1 MMSKILSEGRKSLL
15 FWTIL
20 FLCLT
25 LPALA
30 SVISTKQEIQIGR
43 SSSAQIEKKYGLVN
57 DPVLCGQIETLGR
70 KLTANARR
78 GGITYSF
85 KVLNQDAVNAFAFPG
100 GFVYATKGIC
110 KAMTLNQLS
119 FVLGHEIT
127 HVEKRHSVKG
137 IERNLMGQVGGS
149 LLVSLIGGGN
159 RRTMTSLVNMTNFVI
174 GNHYSQ
180 DQEREADEGGMELMS
195 AAGFDPQYAVEA
207 LTVLKKNDNG
217 KGDSQFMNS
226 LLSSHP
232 LTKERIESAEGRV
245 GDLRSRYGLQAG
257 ASGMSR

>member
-1 MMSKILSEGRKSLL
+1 MINKFLSGGRGRLPL
-15 FWTIL
+15 FLICIC
-20 FLCLT
+20 LCLT

-30 SVISTKQEIQIGR
+30 AIISTKQEIQIGR
-43 SSSAQIEKKYGLVN
+43 SSSSQIEKKYGLVN
-57 DPVLCGQIETLGR
+57 DPVLCGKIDVLGR
-70 KLTANARR
+70 KLAANSRR

-85 KVLNQDAVNAFAFPG
+85 KVLNQDVINAFAFPG
-100 GFVYATKGIC
+100 GFVYVTKGIC
-110 KAMTLNQLS
+110 KAMNFNQLS
-119 FVLGHEIT
+119 FVMGHEIT
-127 HVEKRHSVKG
+127 HVERRHSVKG

-149 LLVSLIGGGN
+149 LLVGLIGGSN
-159 RRTMTSLVNMTNFVI
+159 RRTMASLVNMTNFVV

-245 GDLRSRYGLQAG
+245 SDLRGRYGLQAG
-257 ASGMSR
+257 ASGM

>member
-1 MMSKILSEGRKSLL
+1 MSRKFLSGKYGKSLL
-15 FWTIL
+15 FWMCMC
-20 FLCLT
+20 LCLA

-57 DPVLCGQIETLGR
+57 DPALCGKIEALGR
-70 KLTANARR
+70 KLAANSQRDK
-78 GGITYSF
+78 ISYSF
-85 KVLNQDAVNAFAFPG
+85 KVLNQDVVNAFAFPG
-100 GFVYATKGIC
+100 GFVYVTKGIC
-110 KAMTLNQLS
+110 KVMNLNQLS
-119 FVLGHEIT
+119 FVMGHEIT

-137 IERNLMGQVGGS
+137 IERNVMGQMGGS
-149 LLVSLIGGGN
+149 LLVSLLGGGSRKQMN
-159 RRTMTSLVNMTNFVI
+159 TLVNMTNFVVN
-174 GNHYSQ
+174 NHYSQ

-207 LTVLKKNDNG
+207 LEVLKKNDSG

-232 LTKERIESAEGRV
+232 LTKERIESANGRV
-245 GDLRSRYGLQAG
+245 ADLRKRYGLQAG
-257 ASGMSR
+257 ASGF